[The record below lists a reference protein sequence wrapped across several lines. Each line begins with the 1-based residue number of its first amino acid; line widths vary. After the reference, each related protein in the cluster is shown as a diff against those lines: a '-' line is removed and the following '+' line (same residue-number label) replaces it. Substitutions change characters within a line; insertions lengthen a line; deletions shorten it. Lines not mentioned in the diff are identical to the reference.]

1 MTPALINRLRDVQAA
16 CREIESFTT
25 GRTLDELFN
34 DRGFQLIIHKLLE
47 IVGEALNQARKI
59 DPSIVDALPDAHRY
73 IAVRHQITHGYD
85 SIDYKILWTIATERI
100 PELSSSLYQT
110 LTEFEPIETSVDE
123 AQ

>member
-16 CREIESFTT
+16 CREMESFTT
-25 GRTLDELFN
+25 GRMLDELFN

-59 DPSIVDALPDAHRY
+59 EPSIVDALPDAHRY
-73 IAVRHQITHGYD
+73 IAVSHQITHGYD
-85 SIDYKILWTIATERI
+85 SIGYKILWTIATERI

-110 LTEFEPIETSVDE
+110 LTEFEPTETSVDE